1 MRISTNQMFYSGTS
15 NILKGQAGLYKTQ
28 NQLSTGLKNL
38 SAGDDPV
45 AATQSLLTTQSEAVN
60 QTFLKN
66 QSYASDQLAYM
77 DTQLGNVVDVLQ
89 DTIARG
95 IQGGSGSLNSQDK
108 QAIVEELKVRLASL
122 VDLANTKD
130 ADGNYVFGGSRTNSQ
145 PFVSSGNSPTA
156 ATGEYSLTN
165 TSMTYVG
172 TDTQRTLQVE
182 SSQFVPTTQSGQDV
196 FMRVQ
201 DSSGNITGKSI
212 FDAVQNMINALGT
225 TGGTTPSYDQAL
237 GDMQSALDH
246 VLRVQASVGANMN
259 RLDSLTDAGQSR
271 SVVYEDRLNKLNG
284 LDYAEAI
291 SRLSQQK
298 MQLEASQQSFAKVSQ
313 LSLFDVL

>member
-1 MRISTNQMFYSGTS
+1 MRVSTNQMFYSGTS
-15 NILKGQAGLYKTQ
+15 NILKGRAGLYKTQ
-28 NQLSTGLKNL
+28 NQLSTGLKNQTA
-38 SAGDDPV
+38 SEDPV

-66 QSYASDQLAYM
+66 QSFASDQLAYM
-77 DTQLGNVVDVLQ
+77 DTQLSNVADVLQ
-89 DTIARG
+89 DTIARS
-95 IQGGSGSLNSQDK
+95 IQGGNGSLNSQDK

-130 ADGNYVFGGSRTNSQ
+130 ADGNYVFGGSRTNTQ
-145 PFVSSGNSPTA
+145 PFVASGNTPTA
-156 ATGEYSLTN
+156 ATGEYSLAN

-172 TDTQRTLQVE
+172 TDAQRMLQVE

-201 DSSGNITGKSI
+201 DTNGNITGKSV
-212 FDAVQNMINALGT
+212 FDAVQNMINALNPAT
-225 TGGTTPSYDQAL
+225 ATVPSYDQAL

-246 VLRVQASVGANMN
+246 VLRTQASIGANMN
-259 RLDSLTDAGQSR
+259 RLGSLTDAGESR

-291 SRLSQQK
+291 SRLSQQQ
-298 MQLEASQQSFAKVSQ
+298 MQLEASQQSFAKVSK
-313 LSLFDVL
+313 LSLFDVI